1 MSRRP
6 RSCGRLDP
14 GADRAC
20 GVKVARVEATPLAIP
35 LEQAFH
41 WSGGT
46 QRGANLV
53 LFSVHTDDGVIGYGE
68 SICED
73 PVAVVSY
80 GLLMAGH
87 FVGHELANVEAML
100 REVWTQGRWR
110 FWPQFTQLTVS
121 GIEVGVLGRSRP
133 DARRPDE
140 RRSSAGASATRSTSS
155 ASSRAT
161 RPSSS
166 ARTRGELAASGTRC
180 STSSS
185 AERRR
190 DDEECV
196 AAIRD
201 AIGPD
206 RLLRVDPNEA
216 WSVGE
221 AVERIR
227 RLEQYGIDWVEQPT
241 PSGDVPGL
249 AHVRRSVGVKI
260 AADQAVFTTRQL
272 LEVLRHEAADVVVQ
286 GSHDAGGLL
295 PFRQQATIAAADGVA
310 VNRHAFMETEISFLA
325 NAQVAATIPNLTIGN
340 QAMHQLLAE
349 RLVRRPPVL
358 EAGRVRVPEAPGHGF
373 EIDLDAV
380 AVAHERWQRDG
391 PYSSFELEGA

>member
-1 MSRRP
+1 M
-6 RSCGRLDP
+6 
-14 GADRAC
+14 
-20 GVKVARVEATPLAIP
+20 KVARVEATPLAIP
-35 LEQAFH
+35 LEQPFH

-53 LFSVHTDDGVIGYGE
+53 LFSVHSDDGVVGYGE

-80 GLLMAGH
+80 GLLMSRH
-87 FVGHELANVEAML
+87 FVGKDLANVEAML

-110 FWPQFTQLTVS
+110 FWPHFTQLTVA
-121 GIEVGVLGRSRP
+121 GIEVACWDALGRTLGVP
-133 DARRPDE
+133 
-140 RRSSAGASATRSTSS
+140 TSTFFGGRVREEVDYFGFVQGDTVEQL
-155 ASSRAT
+155 AAH
-161 RPSSS
+161 
-166 ARTRGELAASGTRC
+166 AGELASRGHEVLYVKLGRTA
-180 STSSS
+180 
-185 AERRR
+185 R

-216 WSVGE
+216 WTVGE

-227 RLEQYGIDWVEQPT
+227 RLERYGLDWVEQPT
-241 PSGDVPGL
+241 PAGDVPGL

-295 PFRQQATIAAADGVA
+295 PFRQQATIAAAHGVD
-310 VNRHAFMETEISFLA
+310 VNRHAFMETEVSFLA
-325 NAQVAATIPNLTIGN
+325 NAQVASTIPNLTIGN
-340 QAMHQLLAE
+340 QVMHQLLAE
-349 RLVRRPPVL
+349 RFVHEPPVL
-358 EAGRVRVPEAPGHGF
+358 EAGRVRVPDTPGHGF
-373 EIDLDAV
+373 ELDLDAV
-380 AVAHERWQRDG
+380 AIAHERWQRDG
-391 PYSSFELEGA
+391 AYSSFEGEGR